1 MKKTGD
7 ELDAQHILN
16 LFHLKITAPRL
27 RVLSLLAGK
36 DRAVSVLTLTRKM
49 KDINPATL
57 YKIIRTLEAGG
68 VVYKIPDSRGIAH
81 YAIDKLQDQ
90 CNAPRLHLHFN
101 CLKCNK
107 VYFLNQQNIPSVSI
121 SNGFVA
127 ERYVCCLNGT
137 CAKCA
142 KKEVVA

>member
-1 MKKTGD
+1 MKKTD
-7 ELDAQHILN
+7 NELDAQQILN
-16 LFHLKITAPRL
+16 LFHLKKTDARL
-27 RVLSLLAGK
+27 RVLTLLADKG
-36 DRAVSVLTLTRKM
+36 RAVSVLTLTRKM

-57 YKIIRTLEAGG
+57 YKILRALEAGG

-81 YAIDKLQDQ
+81 YAIDTPEDQ
-90 CNAPRLHLHFN
+90 GSGPRLHLHFN

-107 VYFLNQQNIPSVSI
+107 VYSLTQQDVPSVTI
-121 SNGFVA
+121 SSAFKA

-142 KKEVVA
+142 KKQAVA